1 MTVHPKVTVP
11 FKPMDWDKVPDWS
24 GMPTVNGTA
33 FNGTVVTGN
42 LTTSGTITGT
52 ISQRMPG
59 ALIDYQMK
67 YDLDLV
73 EKMHEAKLNLELKRD
88 MAVKLAEKMMEDGH
102 IVFTKQAFPHE
113 NEMRYRAYTWVGDK
127 NFIEQQRKSK

>member
-1 MTVHPKVTVP
+1 MAVYPKGTVP

-42 LTTSGTITGT
+42 LTTSGT

-102 IVFTKQAFPHE
+102 IVFTKQTFPQL
-113 NEMRYRAYTWVGDK
+113 NEIHYRAYTWVGNKD
-127 NFIEQQRKSK
+127 FIEQQRKLK

>member
-1 MTVHPKVTVP
+1 MAMYPP
-11 FKPMDWDKVPDWS
+11 GSIWSKPMDWDKVPDWS

-42 LTTSGTITGT
+42 LTTSGT

>member
-1 MTVHPKVTVP
+1 MTIHPKGTVP
-11 FKPMDWDKVPDWS
+11 FKPIDWNKVPDWS
-24 GMPTVNGTA
+24 GMPTVNG

-42 LTTSGTITGT
+42 LITSGT

-59 ALIDYQMK
+59 ALLDIQMSYYMQQMDEVK
-67 YDLDLV
+67 L
-73 EKMHEAKLNLELKRD
+73 EAELKRD

-102 IVFTKQAFPHE
+102 IVFTKQAFFHE